1 MKRCNEGGFTILEIM
16 VAVVILMVGVL
27 GLVMTAALTTRMM
40 GRANR
45 AQQAA
50 TYASKRMEMM
60 RTAACITGQRN
71 NGVDTLYRGSA
82 MIAYNTW
89 SYTAMPGG
97 SGSWRLQ
104 VITRWET
111 TKNQMKSDTLEQGVP
126 CRT

>member
-1 MKRCNEGGFTILEIM
+1 
-16 VAVVILMVGVL
+16 
-27 GLVMTAALTTRMM
+27 M

-45 AQQAA
+45 AQQSAA
-50 TYASKRMEMM
+50 YASKRMEMM
-60 RTAACITGQRN
+60 RTAACIAGQRN
-71 NGVDTLYRGSA
+71 SGVDTLYRGSR

-89 SYTAMPGG
+89 SYTDMG
-97 SGSWRLQ
+97 SESYRLR

>member
-1 MKRCNEGGFTILEIM
+1 MKQHNEGGFTILEIM
-16 VAVVILMVGVL
+16 IAVVILMVGVL

-50 TYASKRMEMM
+50 AYASKRMEMM
-60 RTAACITGQRN
+60 RVSACVAGQRN
-71 NGVDTLYRGSA
+71 AGVDTLYRGSA
-82 MIAYNTW
+82 MLAYNTW
-89 SYTAMPGG
+89 DYTDMG
-97 SGSWRLQ
+97 SGSYRLR

>member
-1 MKRCNEGGFTILEIM
+1 MKQRNENGFTILEIM
-16 VAVVILMVGVL
+16 IAVVVLMVGVL

-50 TYASKRMEMM
+50 AYASKRMETM
-60 RTAACITGQRN
+60 RSQACITAQRTS
-71 NGVDTLYRGSA
+71 GVDTLYRGGA

-89 SYTAMPGG
+89 TYSDMG
-97 SGSWRLQ
+97 SGTYRLS
-104 VITRWET
+104 VITQWET

>member
-1 MKRCNEGGFTILEIM
+1 MKQRKEGGFTILEIM
-16 VAVVILMVGVL
+16 IAVVILMVGVL
-27 GLVMTAALTTRMM
+27 GLVMTAGLTTRMM

-60 RTAACITGQRN
+60 RASACIAAQRN
-71 NGVDTLYRGSA
+71 AGVDTLYRGSA

-89 SYTAMPGG
+89 SYADMG
-97 SGSWRLQ
+97 SQSYRLQ

>member
-1 MKRCNEGGFTILEIM
+1 MKQRNEGGFTILEIM
-16 VAVVILMVGVL
+16 IAVVILMVGVL
-27 GLVMTAALTTRMM
+27 GLVMTAGLTTRMM

-50 TYASKRMEMM
+50 AYASKRMEMM
-60 RTAACITGQRN
+60 RASACIAAQRSA
-71 NGVDTLYRGSA
+71 GVDTLYRGSA

-89 SYTAMPGG
+89 SYADMG
-97 SGSWRLQ
+97 SESYRLR

-111 TKNQMKSDTLEQGVP
+111 TKNKMKSDTLEQGVP

>member
-1 MKRCNEGGFTILEIM
+1 MRQSNEGGFTILEIM
-16 VAVVILMVGVL
+16 IAVVILMVGVL
-27 GLVMTAALTTRMM
+27 GLVMTAGLTTRMM

-50 TYASKRMEMM
+50 AYASKRMELM
-60 RTAACITGQRN
+60 RTAACIAGQRN
-71 NGVDTLYRGSA
+71 AGVDTLYRGSA

-89 SYTAMPGG
+89 DYADMGSQSY
-97 SGSWRLQ
+97 RLR

>member
-1 MKRCNEGGFTILEIM
+1 MKQRNEGGFTILEIM
-16 VAVVILMVGVL
+16 IAVVVLMVGVL

-50 TYASKRMEMM
+50 AYASKRMELM
-60 RTAACITGQRN
+60 RTAACIAGQRN
-71 NGVDTLYRGSA
+71 SGVDTLYRGSS

-89 SYTAMPGG
+89 SYADMG
-97 SGSWRLQ
+97 SGSYRLR

>member
-1 MKRCNEGGFTILEIM
+1 MRQRNEGGFTILEIM
-16 VAVVILMVGVL
+16 IAVVILMVGVL
-27 GLVMTAALTTRMM
+27 GLVMTAGLTTRMM

-50 TYASKRMEMM
+50 AYASKRMEMM
-60 RTAACITGQRN
+60 RASACIPAQRSA
-71 NGVDTLYRGSA
+71 GVDTLYRGSA

-89 SYTAMPGG
+89 SYADMG
-97 SGSWRLQ
+97 SESYRLR

>member
-1 MKRCNEGGFTILEIM
+1 MKQRNEGGFTILEIM
-16 VAVVILMVGVL
+16 IAVVILMVGVL

-45 AQQAA
+45 AQQSAA
-50 TYASKRMEMM
+50 YASKRMEMM

-71 NGVDTLYRGSA
+71 SGVDTLYRGSA

-89 SYTAMPGG
+89 SYTDMG
-97 SGSWRLQ
+97 SGSYRLR

>member
-1 MKRCNEGGFTILEIM
+1 MKQRNEGGFTILEIM
-16 VAVVILMVGVL
+16 IAVVILMVGML

-50 TYASKRMEMM
+50 AYASKRMEMM
-60 RTAACITGQRN
+60 RSQACITAQRT
-71 NGVDTLYRGSA
+71 GGTDTLYRGTA
-82 MIAYNTW
+82 MLAYNTW
-89 SYTAMPGG
+89 RYVDMGNQSY
-97 SGSWRLQ
+97 RLQ

-111 TKNQMKSDTLEQGVP
+111 TNNKMKSDTLEQGVP

>member
-1 MKRCNEGGFTILEIM
+1 MKQRNEGGFTILEIM
-16 VAVVILMVGVL
+16 IAVVILMVGVL
-27 GLVMTAALTTRMM
+27 GLVMTAGLTTRMM

-50 TYASKRMEMM
+50 AYASKRMEMM
-60 RTAACITGQRN
+60 RASACIAAQRN
-71 NGVDTLYRGSA
+71 AGVDTLYRGSA

-89 SYTAMPGG
+89 SYADMG
-97 SGSWRLQ
+97 SQSYRLR
-104 VITRWET
+104 VITTWET

>member
-1 MKRCNEGGFTILEIM
+1 MKQRNEGGFTILEIM
-16 VAVVILMVGVL
+16 IAVVILMVGVL
-27 GLVMTAALTTRMM
+27 GLVMTAGLTTRMM

-50 TYASKRMEMM
+50 AYASKRMEMM
-60 RTAACITGQRN
+60 RASACIPAQRSA
-71 NGVDTLYRGSA
+71 GVDTLYRGSA

-89 SYTAMPGG
+89 SYADMG
-97 SGSWRLQ
+97 SGSYSLR

>member
-1 MKRCNEGGFTILEIM
+1 MKQRNEGGFTILEIM
-16 VAVVILMVGVL
+16 IAVVILMVGVL

-45 AQQAA
+45 AQAA
-50 TYASKRMEMM
+50 AAYASKRMELM
-60 RTAACITGQRN
+60 RTAACIVGQRN
-71 NGVDTLYRGSA
+71 SGVDTLYRGSS

-89 SYTAMPGG
+89 NYTDMG
-97 SGSWRLQ
+97 SGSYRLR

>member
-1 MKRCNEGGFTILEIM
+1 MTQRNEGGFTILEIM
-16 VAVVILMVGVL
+16 IAVVILMVGVL

-50 TYASKRMEMM
+50 AYASKRLEMM
-60 RTAACITGQRN
+60 RPAACIAAQRTA
-71 NGVDTLYRGSA
+71 GVDTLYRGSA
-82 MIAYNTW
+82 MIAYNRW
-89 SYTAMPGG
+89 DYTAMPGAAN
-97 SGSWRLQ
+97 SWQLR

-111 TKNQMKSDTLEQGVP
+111 TKNKLKSDTLEQGVP

>member
-1 MKRCNEGGFTILEIM
+1 MKQRNEGGFTILEIM
-16 VAVVILMVGVL
+16 IAVVILMVGVL
-27 GLVMTAALTTRMM
+27 GLVMTAGLTTRMM

-50 TYASKRMEMM
+50 AYASKRMELM
-60 RTAACITGQRN
+60 RTAACIAGQRN
-71 NGVDTLYRGSA
+71 SGVDTLYRGSA

-89 SYTAMPGG
+89 SYTDMG
-97 SGSWRLQ
+97 SESYRLR

>member
-1 MKRCNEGGFTILEIM
+1 MKQRNEGGFTILEIM
-16 VAVVILMVGVL
+16 IAVVILMVGVL
-27 GLVMTAALTTRMM
+27 GLVMTAGLTTRMM

-50 TYASKRMEMM
+50 AYASKRMEMM
-60 RTAACITGQRN
+60 RASACIPAQQVA
-71 NGVDTLYRGSA
+71 GVDTLYRGSS

-89 SYTAMPGG
+89 SYIDMG
-97 SGSWRLQ
+97 SQTYRLR

>member
-1 MKRCNEGGFTILEIM
+1 MKQRNEGGFTILEIM
-16 VAVVILMVGVL
+16 IAVVILMVGVL

-50 TYASKRMEMM
+50 AYAQKRMEMM
-60 RTAACITGQRN
+60 RASACITAQRN
-71 NGVDTLYRGSA
+71 AGVDTLYRGSA

-89 SYTAMPGG
+89 AYTDMG
-97 SGSWRLQ
+97 SGSYRLR

-111 TKNQMKSDTLEQGVP
+111 VKNQMKSDTLEQGVP

>member
-1 MKRCNEGGFTILEIM
+1 MKQRNEGGFTILEIM
-16 VAVVILMVGVL
+16 IAVVILMVGVL

-50 TYASKRMEMM
+50 AYASKRMEMM

-71 NGVDTLYRGSA
+71 AGVDTLYRGSA

-89 SYTAMPGG
+89 DYTAMPG
-97 SGSWRLQ
+97 SANSWRLR

-111 TKNQMKSDTLEQGVP
+111 TKNKMKSDTLEQGVP

>member
-1 MKRCNEGGFTILEIM
+1 MKQRKNEGGFTILEIM
-16 VAVVILMVGVL
+16 IAVVVLMVGVL

-50 TYASKRMEMM
+50 AYASKRMEMM
-60 RTAACITGQRN
+60 RTAACIPAQRN

-89 SYTAMPGG
+89 SYADMGNG
-97 SGSWRLQ
+97 SYSLR

>member
-1 MKRCNEGGFTILEIM
+1 MKQRNEGGFTILEIM
-16 VAVVILMVGVL
+16 IAVVILMVGVL

-50 TYASKRMEMM
+50 AYASKRMELM

-71 NGVDTLYRGSA
+71 AGVDTLYRGSA

-89 SYTAMPGG
+89 SYTDMG
-97 SGSWRLQ
+97 SGSYRLR